1 MGRGLVG
8 GDGDDL
14 CVFKRVE
21 GEREKEGTYCEG
33 FLVHGR
39 DDEPDVPSRAHA
51 RPDRFAYL

>member
-21 GEREKEGTYCEG
+21 GEREEKGTYCEG
-33 FLVHGR
+33 FLVLGR
-39 DDEPDVPSRAHA
+39 DDEPDVPSGPDA
-51 RPDRFAYL
+51 RPDCFAYL